1 MRLRVAGR
9 TDVGQKRAINE
20 DAFLCPP
27 QTDVLV
33 VCDGMGGEAAGEI
46 ASHLAV
52 ETISRQLNGADSW
65 TRGPSPLP
73 TSGFLP
79 RTRRLE
85 SAVQLANRA
94 IYEQARKVTE
104 QTGMGTTVVGV
115 WIKDSLAS
123 LAHVGDSRA
132 YLWRHGNLER
142 LTNDHSLVEE
152 MLRAGLW
159 TPEQARTSKQQSV
172 LLRALGRE
180 AEVEVEVAEIPVL
193 PGDYLLLC
201 SDGLS
206 RMVPDD
212 ELANTITRLRDPDA
226 ICNSLIAQA
235 NEAGGIDNITVVV
248 AEVQEEGFW
257 RKLWNLL
264 WK

>member
-20 DAFLCPP
+20 DAFACHPEIG
-27 QTDVLV
+27 VLV

-46 ASHLAV
+46 ASQLAV

-65 TRGPSPLP
+65 ARGPTHLP
-73 TSGFLP
+73 TTGFLP

-85 SAVQLANRA
+85 SALQLSNRA

-104 QTGMGTTVVGV
+104 QTGMGTTVVGA
-115 WIKDSLAS
+115 WMQDNLLS

-132 YLWRHGNLER
+132 YLWRHGSLER

-172 LLRALGRE
+172 LLRVLGRE
-180 AEVEVEVAEIPVL
+180 PEVDVDLAEIPIL
-193 PGDYLLLC
+193 PGDYLLMC
-201 SDGLS
+201 SDGLN
-206 RMVPDD
+206 RMVPDE
-212 ELANTITRLRDPDA
+212 ELANTITRLRDPAA
-226 ICNSLIAQA
+226 ICESLIAQA
-235 NEAGGIDNITVVV
+235 NQNGGVDNITVVV
-248 AEVQEEGFW
+248 AEVREDGFW
-257 RKLWNLL
+257 RKLWKAL

>member
-9 TDVGQKRAINE
+9 TDLGQKRAINE
-20 DAFLCPP
+20 DAFASHPEIG
-27 QTDVLV
+27 VLV

-46 ASHLAV
+46 ASQLAV

-65 TRGPSPLP
+65 ARGPSPLP
-73 TSGFLP
+73 SSGFLS

-85 SAVQLANRA
+85 SALQLSNRA
-94 IYEQARKVTE
+94 IYEQARKITE

-115 WIKDSLAS
+115 WIKDNLLS

-180 AEVEVEVAEIPVL
+180 AEVEVDLAEIPVL

-201 SDGLS
+201 TDGLN
-206 RMVPDD
+206 RMVPD
-212 ELANTITRLRDPDA
+212 EKLAETVTQLGDPETI
-226 ICNSLIAQA
+226 CQSLIAQA
-235 NEAGGIDNITVVV
+235 NENGGVDNITVVV
-248 AEVQEEGFW
+248 AEVQEDGFW
-257 RKLWNLL
+257 RKLWNAL

>member
-20 DAFLCPP
+20 DAFACHPEIG
-27 QTDVLV
+27 VLV

-65 TRGPSPLP
+65 ARGPSPLP
-73 TSGFLP
+73 ASGFLP

-85 SAVQLANRA
+85 SALQLSNRA
-94 IYEQARKVTE
+94 IYEQAHKVTE
-104 QTGMGTTVVGV
+104 QTGMGTTVVGA
-115 WIKDSLAS
+115 WIQDNLLS

-132 YLWRHGNLER
+132 YLWRHGSLER

-172 LLRALGRE
+172 LLRVLGRE
-180 AEVEVEVAEIPVL
+180 AEVEVDVAEIPIL
-193 PGDYLLLC
+193 PGDYLLIC
-201 SDGLS
+201 SDGLN
-206 RMVPDD
+206 RMVPD
-212 ELANTITRLRDPDA
+212 ESLADTITQLRDPGA
-226 ICNSLIAQA
+226 ICDSLIAQA
-235 NEAGGIDNITVVV
+235 NENGGVDNITVVV
-248 AEVQEEGFW
+248 AEIREDGFW
-257 RKLWNLL
+257 RKLWKML
-264 WK
+264 WM